1 MTRAA
6 PSTLPP
12 AGYGTIRRTDRAG
25 HCWASAGVF
34 NNAANSA
41 DAATPAIAKNFIAFS
56 RKAAYRRYLLFCARP
71 VPPAACASIVRAAM
85 LRAALPLSTKLWCL
99 CPRCGHRTVRMTNGR
114 LKARGP
120 APRQGGQAIRRAL
133 GVLRTLAVGGEKGV
147 PLAEV
152 VQATSLARPT
162 VHRIVHV
169 LIEEGIVE
177 RSERTGN
184 YVVGRQVPE
193 LALAR
198 PSRSPLMVAAEPHL
212 AEASAQLGDTL
223 FLTVR
228 TGFDTLCVAR
238 RIGGYPIQVL
248 SIEVGVRR
256 PLGVSSAGVA
266 ILAAMPAAE
275 APKIVLANETRF
287 GAYRTD
293 TAAVLGQIQLARR
306 RGYTLREVGLVQGTK
321 SLSAWIRTPD
331 GQPAA
336 AITLSAMRNR
346 LGPRRAIEVADVLV
360 ATARAIEAATPRGLP

>member
-1 MTRAA
+1 
-6 PSTLPP
+6 
-12 AGYGTIRRTDRAG
+12 
-25 HCWASAGVF
+25 
-34 NNAANSA
+34 
-41 DAATPAIAKNFIAFS
+41 
-56 RKAAYRRYLLFCARP
+56 
-71 VPPAACASIVRAAM
+71 
-85 LRAALPLSTKLWCL
+85 
-99 CPRCGHRTVRMTNGR
+99 MTNGR
-114 LKARGP
+114 LKARGRD
-120 APRQGGQAIRRAL
+120 PRQGGQAIRRAL
-133 GVLRTLAVGGEKGV
+133 AVLRTLAVGGEKGV

-198 PSRSPLMVAAEPHL
+198 PSRSPLMVAAEPYL

-238 RIGGYPIQVL
+238 RIGSYPIQVL

-275 APKIVLANETRF
+275 ARKIVLANEPRF
-287 GAYRTD
+287 AAYRTD
-293 TAAVLGQIQLARR
+293 TATVLGQIQLARR
-306 RGYTLREVGLVQGTK
+306 RGYNLRDIGLVRSHIEQAVWGHVD
-321 SLSAWIRTPD
+321 PD
-331 GQPAA
+331 LG
-336 AITLSAMRNR
+336 R
-346 LGPRRAIEVADVLV
+346 LR
-360 ATARAIEAATPRGLP
+360 